1 MNRRSFLGVLGG
13 LTLTGGLA
21 ARGQILPRRLGAIT
35 PGAPLAPDSPR
46 GSALLGGL
54 AKRGYRLGQ
63 NLVYETRGAGG
74 KIGQI
79 PDLLEELKAAHVE
92 VVVTVGYPT
101 AVAAKAVQLP
111 TVLASGAGDPVATGL
126 VQTFAHPGGTV
137 TGISDDAAML
147 STKRLGL
154 LTELS
159 PRPRRIAMLW
169 NRDDLAM
176 SLRFEA
182 SQKAARDIGISVQA
196 LGVREPNDFDE
207 AFLAME
213 QQPPDA
219 ILMVSDSLT
228 LLNRKRVIDFARQ
241 RKLPAIYEADTI
253 VREGGLMS
261 YGADERESFDRAA
274 SFVQRIFE
282 GEAPANL
289 PFEQPNRY
297 LFVINLKIAKAMNLA
312 VPNTLLAF
320 ADEVIE

>member
-1 MNRRSFLGVLGG
+1 
-13 LTLTGGLA
+13 
-21 ARGQILPRRLGAIT
+21 
-35 PGAPLAPDSPR
+35 
-46 GSALLGGL
+46 
-54 AKRGYRLGQ
+54 
-63 NLVYETRGAGG
+63 
-74 KIGQI
+74 
-79 PDLLEELKAAHVE
+79 
-92 VVVTVGYPT
+92 
-101 AVAAKAVQLP
+101 
-111 TVLASGAGDPVATGL
+111 
-126 VQTFAHPGGTV
+126 
-137 TGISDDAAML
+137 
-147 STKRLGL
+147 
-154 LTELS
+154 
-159 PRPRRIAMLW
+159 MLW

-182 SQKAARDIGISVQA
+182 SQKAARDIGVSVQA

-207 AFLAME
+207 AFAAME